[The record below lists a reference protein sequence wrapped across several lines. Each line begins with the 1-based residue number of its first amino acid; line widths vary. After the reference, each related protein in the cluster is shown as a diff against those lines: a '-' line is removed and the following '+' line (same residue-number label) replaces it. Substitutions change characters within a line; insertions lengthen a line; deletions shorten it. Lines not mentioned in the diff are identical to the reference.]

1 MIYLA
6 IILLTRKKLY
16 KDSLI
21 IGKQSNV
28 VVKILQEGLGGIRDV
43 LLDGSQKFYCNIYKE
58 ADASLRK
65 AQSNVVI
72 IGASPRY
79 AIESL
84 SMILIAILAYL
95 LGKSDDGLKTALPI
109 LGSMA
114 LGAQRLLPVLQQAYG
129 SFTAILGAQG
139 SLVDTLSL
147 LDQPLATDNL
157 VEDKIQLNDCLSINN
172 LSFKY
177 DNDLPYILQNLN
189 FQIKKGSK
197 VGIIGSTGSGKS
209 TLLDLIMGLLL
220 PTNGYI
226 SIDGNHLNFESIRAW
241 QNNIS
246 HVPQAIF
253 LADSSI
259 MENIAFGVPKE
270 EIDFERIKHAAQKAK
285 IHNDI
290 ISWEDG
296 YYTQVGERGVRL
308 SGGQRQRIGIA
319 RALYKRANFIVFDEA
334 TSALD
339 DKTEKDVMDAIESL
353 DKSLTIIIVAHR
365 LTTLQ
370 NCDKIIKIGKG
381 GSVSFLTYEELIK
394 NKS

>member
-1 MIYLA
+1 
-6 IILLTRKKLY
+6 
-16 KDSLI
+16 
-21 IGKQSNV
+21 
-28 VVKILQEGLGGIRDV
+28 
-43 LLDGSQKFYCNIYKE
+43 
-58 ADASLRK
+58 
-65 AQSNVVI
+65 
-72 IGASPRY
+72 
-79 AIESL
+79 
-84 SMILIAILAYL
+84 MILIAILAYL

-147 LDQPLATDNL
+147 LDQPLPTDNL
-157 VEDKIQLNDCLSINN
+157 VEDKIELNDCLSINN

-177 DNDLPYILQNLN
+177 GKDLPYILQNLN

-226 SIDGNHLNFESIRAW
+226 SIDGNRLNFESIRAW

-246 HVPQAIF
+246 HVPQTIF

-259 MENIAFGVPKE
+259 MENIAFGVPKD
-270 EIDFERIKHAAQKAK
+270 EIDFERITITAQKAK

-296 YYTQVGERGVRL
+296 YNTQVGERGVRL

-319 RALYKRANFIVFDEA
+319 RALYKQANFIVFDEA

-339 DKTEKDVMDAIESL
+339 DQTEKGVMDAIESL

-370 NCDKIIKIGKG
+370 NCDKIIEVGKR
-381 GSVSFLTYEELIK
+381 GSVSILTYEEVIK